1 MSFTMCFTNAAV
13 IPSLILQT
21 GFGFQ
26 TGGPAVM
33 LYGWI
38 LVALFTTC
46 IGACLGEIC
55 SVYPVSGGM
64 YYWAGMLAKRKN
76 AAFASYITGCI
87 YFTAY
92 IGFASSY
99 SFGLA

>member
-1 MSFTMCFTNAAV
+1 MVGSW
-13 IPSLILQT
+13 L
-21 GFGFQ
+21 
-26 TGGPAVM
+26 
-33 LYGWI
+33 
-38 LVALFTTC
+38 LFSQLASELAWEKYVQC
-46 IGACLGEIC
+46 IQCQVVCTI
-55 SVYPVSGGM
+55 
-64 YYWAGMLAKRKN
+64 WAGMLAKRKN